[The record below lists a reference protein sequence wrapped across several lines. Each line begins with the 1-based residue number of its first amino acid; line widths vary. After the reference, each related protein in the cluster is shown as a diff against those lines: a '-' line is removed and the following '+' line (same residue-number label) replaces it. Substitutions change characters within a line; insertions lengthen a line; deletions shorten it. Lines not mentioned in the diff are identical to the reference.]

1 MQMQIRLKMTHE
13 ANARAHGVDMGSVV
27 TLDMETYL
35 KGVLPAE
42 IYESRTPQEAKK
54 AQAIAA
60 RTYALRAMLDGSTL
74 TDTPTHQS
82 YSAEKARSAPN
93 CARAVDDT
101 TGMVLMYGGEVIH
114 CYYSSSNGGR
124 TKRTDEVW
132 SAKLPYY
139 KSRADPWDEGAR
151 RAAAAQG
158 KTIKASHGV
167 GLSQVGAE
175 YAARLGEG
183 CEAMLAFY
191 YPGTEIAYYRRE
203 CTTMG
208 ITNKQLAAF
217 ALQCYQNGVRYWY
230 GTCYYKC
237 TTSLLKSKTNQY
249 PKHYTDARKA
259 SYQADINA
267 GAMCCDC
274 VGLIKGAMWSELG
287 TRESKYGTNGCPD
300 KSADGMLAYCKSK
313 GMANGSMDTFPD
325 VPGLLL
331 HKSGHVGVSIGDG
344 YAIEARSFADDV
356 VKTKTSGRGWTS
368 WAQLPFVAYDGS
380 GGIVT
385 PAPTVYKLGD
395 RTLKRGRKGDDVAQ
409 LQAALVALGYDCG
422 SYGDNR
428 DGIDGNFGYTTQAA
442 VKAMQTDAGI
452 EVDGI
457 YGPVSH
463 AALMAMQAAG
473 SKPEQP
479 ESGSPDDDGSAD
491 ADEAPGTYTVT
502 ITGVDAATAT
512 YLLETYA
519 GATAREET

>member
-1 MQMQIRLKMTHE
+1 MQIRIRLTRE
-13 ANARAHGVDMGSVV
+13 DNEQRHGVS
-27 TLDMETYL
+27 
-35 KGVLPAE
+35 A
-42 IYESRTPQEAKK
+42 
-54 AQAIAA
+54 
-60 RTYALRAMLDGSTL
+60 GSTIV
-74 TDTPTHQS
+74 
-82 YSAEKARSAPN
+82 PN
-93 CARAVDDT
+93 CARAVDNT
-101 TGMVLMYGGEVIH
+101 AGMVLMYIGEVIH
-114 CYYSSSNGGR
+114 CYCSSSNGGR
-124 TKRTDEVW
+124 TKRTDEAW

-175 YAARLGEG
+175 YAARLGED

-191 YPGTEIAYYRRE
+191 YPGTEIAYYQRE
-203 CTTMG
+203 GTIMG

-237 TTSLLKSKTNQY
+237 TASLLKSKTNQY
-249 PKHYTDARKA
+249 PKHYTDARKK

-287 TRESKYGTNGCPD
+287 TRESKYGSNGCPD
-300 KSADGMLAYCKSK
+300 KSADGMLSYCKSK

-356 VKTKTSGRGWTS
+356 VKTKISGRGWTS
-368 WAQLPFVAYDGS
+368 WAQLPFVTYDGS
-380 GGIVT
+380 SGIVT

-395 RTLKRGRKGDDVAQ
+395 RTLKNIDPYMKGDDVKE
-409 LQAALVALGYDCG
+409 LQTALNALGYDCG
-422 SYGDNR
+422 KA
-428 DGIDGNFGYTTQAA
+428 DGVFGNNTEDGVRAFQKAA
-442 VKAMQTDAGI
+442 GVEVNGKFCPVSFKALKAMQEAET
-452 EVDGI
+452 
-457 YGPVSH
+457 
-463 AALMAMQAAG
+463 
-473 SKPEQP
+473 QP
-479 ESGSPDDDGSAD
+479 AV
-491 ADEAPGTYTVT
+491 TFLVT
-502 ITGVDAATAT
+502 IPGVDAATAT
-512 YLLETYA
+512 YLLETYK
-519 GATAREET
+519 GATATEEKA